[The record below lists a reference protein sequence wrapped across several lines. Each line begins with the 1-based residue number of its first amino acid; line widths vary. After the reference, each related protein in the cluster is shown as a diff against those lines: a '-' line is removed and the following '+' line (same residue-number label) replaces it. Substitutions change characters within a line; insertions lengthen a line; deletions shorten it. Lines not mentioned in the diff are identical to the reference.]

1 MKTLVF
7 ASVLLSATGLMADA
21 VPETYDD
28 LAPCSSESTSFW
40 DTTAH
45 PQPVCYRTSV
55 SVGATVATSSMS
67 EASRTLAFDS
77 RLKTFMTAVLD
88 GLNSFATS
96 IRMSFR

>member
-1 MKTLVF
+1 MKTPVF
-7 ASVLLSATGLMADA
+7 AFVLLSATVLMADA

-28 LAPCSSESTSFW
+28 LAPCASESTSFW

-45 PQPVCYRTSV
+45 PQPICYRTSA
-55 SVGATVATSSMS
+55 SVGATVATSSTS